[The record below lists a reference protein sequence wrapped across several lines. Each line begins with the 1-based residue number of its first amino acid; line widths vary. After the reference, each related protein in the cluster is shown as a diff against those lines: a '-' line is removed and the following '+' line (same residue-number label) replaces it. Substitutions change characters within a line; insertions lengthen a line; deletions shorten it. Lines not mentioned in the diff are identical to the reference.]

1 MQLQLIVSIYKRE
14 KKLMIN
20 WIKLKLSFRVSVSKS
35 DKSLWINKITFEI
48 ITTISYVYNI
58 L

>member
-20 WIKLKLSFRVSVSKS
+20 WIKLKLNFRVSVSKS